1 MRTSAVEPVTDG
13 RPEALL
19 LPIVLAQKTVRVGL
33 AGAGESRARREALLA
48 EAGLTPTLIESV
60 DVLPELHVLF
70 IAGLDGETSAD
81 LARKARSEG
90 ILVNV
95 EDIPELCDFHVPAM
109 VRRGDLVLTASTGGR
124 APGLARRLREWLE
137 DHFGPEW
144 HSRVDELGR
153 SRDGWRSAGLSPH
166 EVSERSRTLIAE
178 KGWLQ

>member
-1 MRTSAVEPVTDG
+1 MRTSAVQLATDG

-19 LPIVLAQKTVRVGL
+19 LPIVLAPESVRVGL
-33 AGAGESRARREALLA
+33 AAAGESRARRQALLA
-48 EAGLTPTLIESV
+48 EAGLEPVLVERRSV
-60 DVLPELHVLF
+60 LSSLHVLF
-70 IAGLDGETSAD
+70 VAGLDPESSAD
-81 LARKARSEG
+81 LAHQARREG

-95 EDIPELCDFHVPAM
+95 EDMPELCDFHGPAI
-109 VRRGDLVLTASTGGR
+109 VRRGELVLTASTGGR

-144 HSRVDELGR
+144 NSRVDELGR
-153 SRDGWRSAGLSPH
+153 SRDGWRTAGLSPH